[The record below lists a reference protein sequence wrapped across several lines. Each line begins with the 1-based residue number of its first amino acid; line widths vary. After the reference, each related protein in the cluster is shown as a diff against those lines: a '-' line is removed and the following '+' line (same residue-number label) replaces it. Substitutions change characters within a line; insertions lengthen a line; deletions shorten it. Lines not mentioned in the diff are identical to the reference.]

1 MAPPVAPV
9 RRLSPEPTA
18 QLAAEDVYTNIS
30 FPTREARP
38 YVLINMISSL
48 DGKVAVSGKAGSL
61 GGPVDRTVMRTL
73 RAHADAVMVGAG
85 TLRAEKL
92 TLAVPEDRARARQAR
107 GLKPQPLAV
116 VATAT
121 GDVPL
126 EENLLGPSPDNLVI
140 FASAET
146 PQEHLCT
153 LSSYASVEVVAEEKT
168 TTPEMAGS
176 SRTDRS
182 ASRLDLAQ
190 VLETLKKRH
199 AVDVL
204 LVEGGPALNHT
215 LVSSDLADELFLT
228 LAPKVLGGD
237 ARYATPTVLEGP
249 PIGCQKAQP
258 RLISIHFADNELFLR
273 YTLRLPSQAS

>member
-1 MAPPVAPV
+1 
-9 RRLSPEPTA
+9 
-18 QLAAEDVYTNIS
+18 
-30 FPTREARP
+30 
-38 YVLINMISSL
+38 
-48 DGKVAVSGKAGSL
+48 
-61 GGPVDRTVMRTL
+61 
-73 RAHADAVMVGAG
+73 
-85 TLRAEKL
+85 
-92 TLAVPEDRARARQAR
+92 
-107 GLKPQPLAV
+107 